1 MLATPCKFTLVAGHG
16 EGGTPLNAFDA
27 ALVEAGIGN
36 LNLLR
41 VSSIL
46 PPSTQLTRNLEI
58 PPGSLTPTAYGFIT
72 SSQPGQ
78 VIAAAIGVGIGS
90 PDSIG
95 VIMEFEGYCAKDEAD
110 ASVRKMVEEGFE
122 RRGLTLQEVHVL
134 GIDHQVKAVGSVVAA
149 AVLWYGSGS
158 LELGVRGSKEKADRS
173 SNRR

>member
-1 MLATPCKFTLVAGHG
+1 LLATPCKYTLVAGRG
-16 EGGTPLNAFDA
+16 EGSTPLNAFDA

-46 PPSTQLTRNLEI
+46 PPSTRLTGRLEI

-78 VIAAAIGVGIGS
+78 VIAAAIGVGIGK
-90 PDSIG
+90 PDSFG
-95 VIMEFEGYCAKDEAD
+95 VIMEFEGHCARGEAET
-110 ASVRKMVEEGFE
+110 SVRKMVEEGFE

-134 GIDHQVKAVGSVVAA
+134 GIDHRVEAVGSVIAA
-149 AVLWYGSGS
+149 AVLWYDSDR
-158 LELGVRGSKEKADRS
+158 LEIRGKS
-173 SNRR
+173 